1 MEGHDIF
8 VSLPTGS
15 GKSLCYWS
23 LPGAFDY
30 MKDNHHASSIVI
42 VVSPLTALMKDQV
55 KSLCKKGVKA
65 IHVDAPND
73 NVLKEIHQG
82 VYQLLFFGP
91 EELLGNLEWRDMLLS
106 TVYTS
111 NLVGFI
117 IDEAHCVKKWGKQFR
132 KEFGH
137 LGEVRSLLPEGT
149 KVMALTATATRSSRR
164 EICRI
169 LGLTQPVIVASL
181 PDRRNIV
188 YKVHKIPGI
197 IEETFAPLVEEVKR
211 CRTGMDR
218 VIIFCRSY
226 DNAGYIYAYLTN
238 RLGKEVLEPIG
249 APNLSVYRLV
259 DMFTACTPKKV
270 KDSII
275 ANFTAVNS
283 PLRVVVAT
291 IAFGMGLDC
300 PDVSKI
306 IHWGPPGDIES
317 YLQETGRAGR
327 DNLPSDAVLYVSK

>member
-1 MEGHDIF
+1 MIQRFMEGHDIF

-91 EELLGNLEWRDMLLS
+91 EELLCNLEWRDMLLS

-117 IDEAHCVKKWGKQFR
+117 IDEAHCVKKWYV
-132 KEFGH
+132 FGEH
-137 LGEVRSLLPEGT
+137 MHSYNYNYYTLNNLYITYTIIINKMFFFLFVCVGGNSSERSLVTL
-149 KVMALTATATRSSRR
+149 AR
-164 EICRI
+164 
-169 LGLTQPVIVASL
+169 
-181 PDRRNIV
+181 
-188 YKVHKIPGI
+188 
-197 IEETFAPLVEEVKR
+197 
-211 CRTGMDR
+211 
-218 VIIFCRSY
+218 
-226 DNAGYIYAYLTN
+226 
-238 RLGKEVLEPIG
+238 
-249 APNLSVYRLV
+249 
-259 DMFTACTPKKV
+259 
-270 KDSII
+270 
-275 ANFTAVNS
+275 
-283 PLRVVVAT
+283 
-291 IAFGMGLDC
+291 
-300 PDVSKI
+300 
-306 IHWGPPGDIES
+306 
-317 YLQETGRAGR
+317 
-327 DNLPSDAVLYVSK
+327 